1 MISPETLR
9 RYPCFAAVDEDSAKQ
24 VAMMAEEANI
34 PAGTQLFGE
43 GDPAGALSIIA
54 EGEVD
59 IQYTLPN
66 GQRRSVDRLVQ
77 GDILGWSAV
86 VAPYRM
92 TAIATT
98 RTDTRLIRIEA
109 ARLLELSEQD
119 PSLGYRLMSQVVKLL
134 ADRLDGARVQLA
146 VVG

>member
-9 RYPCFAAVDEDSAKQ
+9 RYPCFAAVDEDSLKSI
-24 VAMMAEEANI
+24 AMIAEEVAI

-43 GDPAGALSIIA
+43 GAAAEALSIIS

-59 IQYTLPN
+59 IRYTLPE
-66 GQRRSVDRLVQ
+66 GAHRSVDRLVQ

-86 VAPYRM
+86 VEPYRM

-98 RTDTRLIRIEA
+98 RSDTRLIRIEA
-109 ARLLELSEQD
+109 ARLRELCERD
-119 PSLGYRLMSQVVKLL
+119 AKLGYRLMNQVVKLL